1 MVILKT
7 ISFNDI
13 IRENPDREN
22 IIQTSSKFLFI
33 QSASWQWNEIKTML
47 SLVGTKAFNIPLI
60 PKAVKKIVTDTES
73 L

>member
-1 MVILKT
+1 MAILKT

-13 IRENPDREN
+13 IGENPDREN

>member
-1 MVILKT
+1 MVILQT

-13 IRENPDREN
+13 IGENPDREN

>member
-1 MVILKT
+1 
-7 ISFNDI
+7 
-13 IRENPDREN
+13 
-22 IIQTSSKFLFI
+22 
-33 QSASWQWNEIKTML
+33 ML